1 MIQPPRR
8 PKRFAEPEITSAMS
22 VWRSLMAASVMAAS
36 VGAVEKRR
44 AYRTFDPRLELL
56 GIIVLAPVFAAIT
69 VAILLVLLAIFVA
82 WLSVVGALFVGT
94 VLVDQVGRLW
104 RRAGLFGTI
113 DQRALGYP
121 GR

>member
-22 VWRSLMAASVMAAS
+22 VWRSLLAAS
-36 VGAVEKRR
+36 VGTVEKRR

-69 VAILLVLLAIFVA
+69 AAILLLAIFVA

>member
-69 VAILLVLLAIFVA
+69 VAILLPRGRRTRPGARRDQPERDQPELAPA
-82 WLSVVGALFVGT
+82 T
-94 VLVDQVGRLW
+94 R
-104 RRAGLFGTI
+104 
-113 DQRALGYP
+113 
-121 GR
+121 